1 MKNKNSPQRR
11 GRPCGGAPELRV
23 VEINHNPGPD
33 AEDRLRRLFTI
44 LLRYAAEDAKRQPPT
59 NPSPEDGGEEDGSCG
74 PLIP

>member
-1 MKNKNSPQRR
+1 M
-11 GRPCGGAPELRV
+11 GAPRSLGWWRSTTT
-23 VEINHNPGPD
+23 PAPD

-59 NPSPEDGGEEDGSCG
+59 TPSPEDGGEEDGSCG